1 MATDFKFP
9 DVGEGI
15 TEGEIVKWHVSVGDV
30 VKEHDVLAEVET
42 DKAIVQ
48 IPSPVSGTILRLD
61 HKEGDTIQVGE
72 TLAVIGEK
80 GEAAGKKEIP
90 EEKKTPGDKK
100 KDFGAVVGELPEAD
114 DEAHEPIKK
123 QPAQSDRKEILASP
137 ATRNLAKDL
146 GIDLSSLQGSGAE
159 GRVTEDDVR
168 NASAKE
174 KEHSDQPMVVRKY
187 DMFGY
192 VEHVPLKGVRKATAR
207 HMVESLYTATHVAH
221 MDEAD
226 VTDLYFI
233 REKEKV
239 ELRKK
244 GVHLTFLPFII
255 KAVILALKEH
265 PYLNSTLDSN
275 AGEIILR
282 KYYNIG
288 VAVDIEGGLI
298 VPVVKQAD
306 KKTIS
311 EIAKEIQ
318 ELAEKTKDRT
328 LDIMDMKGGTFT
340 ITNIGSIG
348 GIFATPIINYPEVAI
363 LATGKIMDKPVV
375 QDGRITSRKIMPF
388 SLSFDHRVIDGAE
401 AARFATRLIELLQD
415 PDGLM
420 IE

>member
-48 IPSPVSGTILRLD
+48 IHSPVSGTILRLD

-207 HMVESLYTATHVAH
+207 HMVESLYTATHVTH

-275 AGEIILR
+275 AGEII
-282 KYYNIG
+282 
-288 VAVDIEGGLI
+288 
-298 VPVVKQAD
+298 
-306 KKTIS
+306 
-311 EIAKEIQ
+311 
-318 ELAEKTKDRT
+318 
-328 LDIMDMKGGTFT
+328 
-340 ITNIGSIG
+340 
-348 GIFATPIINYPEVAI
+348 
-363 LATGKIMDKPVV
+363 
-375 QDGRITSRKIMPF
+375 
-388 SLSFDHRVIDGAE
+388 
-401 AARFATRLIELLQD
+401 
-415 PDGLM
+415 
-420 IE
+420 

>member
-1 MATDFKFP
+1 MFGKIFGKF
-9 DVGEGI
+9 
-15 TEGEIVKWHVSVGDV
+15 S
-30 VKEHDVLAEVET
+30 
-42 DKAIVQ
+42 
-48 IPSPVSGTILRLD
+48 
-61 HKEGDTIQVGE
+61 
-72 TLAVIGEK
+72 
-80 GEAAGKKEIP
+80 
-90 EEKKTPGDKK
+90 
-100 KDFGAVVGELPEAD
+100 
-114 DEAHEPIKK
+114 
-123 QPAQSDRKEILASP
+123 
-137 ATRNLAKDL
+137 KDL

-318 ELAEKTKDRT
+318 ELAEKTACV
-328 LDIMDMKGGTFT
+328 LPQ
-340 ITNIGSIG
+340 S
-348 GIFATPIINYPEVAI
+348 
-363 LATGKIMDKPVV
+363 
-375 QDGRITSRKIMPF
+375 
-388 SLSFDHRVIDGAE
+388 
-401 AARFATRLIELLQD
+401 
-415 PDGLM
+415 
-420 IE
+420 

>member
-15 TEGEIVKWHVSVGDV
+15 AEGEIVKWHVSVGDV
-30 VKEHDVLAEVET
+30 VKEHDVLAEIET

-80 GEAAGKKEIP
+80 GEASAAP
-90 EEKKTPGDKK
+90 QQSQEEKK
-100 KDFGAVVGELPEAD
+100 FSVVGELPEAEEEEET
-114 DEAHEPIKK
+114 EAEESEKE
-123 QPAQSDRKEILASP
+123 DRKKSAGAQAERENQVLAMP
-137 ATRNLAKDL
+137 AMRKLAVDL
-146 GIDLSSLQGSGAE
+146 GVDLSSLTGSGHE
-159 GRVTEDDVR
+159 GRITEDDVR
-168 NASAKE
+168 NAAGKKE
-174 KEHSDQPMVVRKY
+174 QPVQANVVRKY

-192 VEHVPLKGVRKATAR
+192 VEHVQLKGVRKATAK
-207 HMVESLYTATHVAH
+207 HMVESLYTATHVTH

-239 ELRKK
+239 EMRKK
-244 GVHLTFLPFII
+244 GVHLTFLPFIM

-265 PYLNSTLDSN
+265 PYLNATLDDKSE
-275 AGEIILR
+275 EIILK

-288 VAVDIEGGLI
+288 VAVDIEGGLL

-306 KKTIS
+306 KKTIA

-375 QDGRITSRKIMPF
+375 QTAG
-388 SLSFDHRVIDGAE
+388 
-401 AARFATRLIELLQD
+401 
-415 PDGLM
+415 
-420 IE
+420 